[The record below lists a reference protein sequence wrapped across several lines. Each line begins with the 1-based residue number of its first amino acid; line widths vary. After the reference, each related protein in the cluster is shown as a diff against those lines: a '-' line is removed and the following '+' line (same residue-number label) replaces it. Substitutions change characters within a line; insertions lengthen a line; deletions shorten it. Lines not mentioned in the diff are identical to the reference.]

1 LKEKKMQPTTPTIFE
16 EPSDW
21 SKPNESRFSMDNKLY
36 VEFFR
41 KPILQPGK
49 SREAG
54 RAVYEEIDYVRIHVP
69 GDKSSVIERPV
80 NQQDIFRFQD
90 RYNKWKAGQEEA
102 VTGTPLTALPGMNP
116 SKIEEYKFFKL
127 VTVEQIAEANDNL
140 GGKFMSFQQD
150 KQRAKVFLEVAKNNA
165 PIEKM
170 NEELQKRDAE
180 IENLRTMVEALQ
192 ANAKPA
198 KRSVAPQVAEATE

>member
-1 LKEKKMQPTTPTIFE
+1 MQPTTPTIFD
-16 EPSDW
+16 EPSDF
-21 SKPNESRFSMDNKLY
+21 SKPDETRFAADNKLY

-41 KPILQPGK
+41 KPVMQPGK

-54 RAVYEEIDYVRIHVP
+54 RAVYEEVDYVRIHVP
-69 GDKSSVIERPV
+69 GDKSSVIERPLS
-80 NQQDIFRFQD
+80 QQDVFRFQE

-102 VTGTPLTALPGMNP
+102 VTGTPLSALPGMNA
-116 SKIEEYKFFKL
+116 SKVEEYKFFKII
-127 VTVEQIAEANDNL
+127 TVEQLADANDNL

-150 KQRAKVFLEVAKNNA
+150 KQRAKAFMEVAANNA

-170 NEELQKRDAE
+170 NAELQKRDAE

-192 ANAKPA
+192 ASAKPA
-198 KRSVAPQVAEATE
+198 KRNVAPATADVE

>member
-1 LKEKKMQPTTPTIFE
+1 MFNPTTPTIFE
-16 EPSDW
+16 EPNDFA
-21 SKPNESRFSMDNKLY
+21 KPDETRFSADSKLY
-36 VEFFR
+36 VEFYR
-41 KPILQPGK
+41 KPVLQPGK

-54 RAVYEEIDYVRIHVP
+54 RAVYEEVDYVRIHVP

-80 NQQDIFRFQD
+80 SQQDQFRFAD
-90 RYNKWKAGQEEA
+90 RYAKWKAGQEEA
-102 VTGTPLTALPGMNP
+102 VTGTPLSALPGMSP
-116 SKIEEYKFFKL
+116 SKVEEYKFFKII
-127 VTVEQIAEANDNL
+127 TVEQLAEANDNL

-150 KQRAKVFLEVAKNNA
+150 KQRAKAFMEVAANNA

-192 ANAKPA
+192 AQAKPA
-198 KRSVAPQVAEATE
+198 KRNMVAAEPAAAE